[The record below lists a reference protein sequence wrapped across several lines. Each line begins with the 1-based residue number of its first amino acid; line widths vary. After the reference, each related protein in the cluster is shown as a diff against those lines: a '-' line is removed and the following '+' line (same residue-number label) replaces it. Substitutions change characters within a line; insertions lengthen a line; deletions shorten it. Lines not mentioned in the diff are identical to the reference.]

1 MDESCLSLYTN
12 PRIEREIPVVVNA
25 PQKREGR
32 NLDGFSLAGRVIREL
47 KSEVAALHESVYNK
61 I

>member
-12 PRIEREIPVVVNA
+12 PRIEILVNA

-47 KSEVAALHESVYNK
+47 KSEVAALHEPVYNK